1 MDIPTK
7 LKKDYPN
14 LLGKQTLC
22 GLDGIKT
29 HDIIKFDLLLESIFP
44 GLSKFISQ
52 DTAKKLL
59 QEIDNKYNNGIAS
72 NDQSY
77 YESYGTLHEIPI
89 NELKFYQLKVGIDGP
104 QNSKIDKPVYVV
116 KHNDQLILCN
126 GYHRVLTKIMSGD
139 NLIFAYILTI
149 D

>member
-7 LKKDYPN
+7 LKTDYPN
-14 LLGKQTLC
+14 LLSKQTLC
-22 GLDGIKT
+22 GPDGIKT
-29 HDIIKFDLLLESIFP
+29 HDTIKFDILLQSIFP

-52 DTAKKLL
+52 DTAEKLL
-59 QEIDNKYNNGIAS
+59 QEINNKYNNGIAS
-72 NDQSY
+72 SDQSF
-77 YESYGTLHEIPI
+77 YESHGTLYEIPI
-89 NELKFYQLKVGIDGP
+89 SELNFYQLKVGINGP
-104 QNSKIDKPVYVV
+104 QNSTIDKPVYVV